1 VTLRVLIA
9 DDHPPTRMGV
19 RMALE
24 DAGMEIVAEVATGD
38 AAVEA
43 ALRLE
48 PDIAL
53 LDVQMPGSGIAAA
66 RSISVGAPNTA
77 IVMLTVSRDDAD
89 LFQALAAGA
98 RGYLLKDTDPD
109 RLAHALEGVV
119 NGEAALPRALV
130 MRLVE
135 AFRVRDESDSRRRG
149 PLAQL
154 TPREWEILE
163 LLRNGL
169 TTNQVA
175 AQLFVTPVTV
185 RSHVSAILRKL
196 RVPDRAAAISLF
208 E

>member
-1 VTLRVLIA
+1 MTLRVLIA

-38 AAVEA
+38 AAAEA
-43 ALRLE
+43 ALRLQ

-66 RSISVGAPNTA
+66 RSIAVGAPDTA

-109 RLAHALEGVV
+109 RLARALEGVV

-130 MRLVE
+130 MRLIE
-135 AFRVRDESDSRRRG
+135 EFRVRDESDSRRRG

-163 LLRNGL
+163 MLRAGM

-175 AQLFVTPVTV
+175 TQLFVTPVTV
-185 RSHVSAILRKL
+185 RSHVSGILRKL
-196 RVPDRAAAISLF
+196 RVPDRAAAISLC

>member
-1 VTLRVLIA
+1 MTLRVVIA

-24 DAGMEIVAEVATGD
+24 DAGMEIVAEIASGP

-43 ALRLE
+43 VLRLR
-48 PDIAL
+48 PDIVL

-66 RSISVGAPNTA
+66 RSISAGAPETA

-109 RLAHALEGVV
+109 RLAHALQGVV

-130 MRLVE
+130 MRLVDE
-135 AFRVRDESDSRRRG
+135 FRIRDELDSRRRG
-149 PLAQL
+149 PLSQL

-163 LLRNGL
+163 LLRSGL

-185 RSHVSAILRKL
+185 RSHVSAILHKL

>member
-130 MRLVE
+130 MRLVDE
-135 AFRVRDESDSRRRG
+135 FRLRDESDSRRRG

-163 LLRNGL
+163 LLRSGL

>member
-1 VTLRVLIA
+1 
-9 DDHPPTRMGV
+9 
-19 RMALE
+19 
-24 DAGMEIVAEVATGD
+24 
-38 AAVEA
+38 
-43 ALRLE
+43 
-48 PDIAL
+48 
-53 LDVQMPGSGIAAA
+53 
-66 RSISVGAPNTA
+66 
-77 IVMLTVSRDDAD
+77 
-89 LFQALAAGA
+89 
-98 RGYLLKDTDPD
+98 
-109 RLAHALEGVV
+109 VV

-135 AFRVRDESDSRRRG
+135 EFRVRDESDSRRRG

>member
-130 MRLVE
+130 MRLVDE
-135 AFRVRDESDSRRRG
+135 FRLRDEADSRRRG

-163 LLRNGL
+163 LLRSGL

>member
-66 RSISVGAPNTA
+66 RSISVGAPDTA

-135 AFRVRDESDSRRRG
+135 EFRVRDESDSRRRG